1 MKIKLPENVNFI
13 INKLASAGYRADAV
27 GGAVRDLI
35 RGESP
40 DDYDVTTNAL
50 PEQIKEVFA
59 SSRTIDTGIKHGT
72 VTVVLDGVCYEV
84 TTYRVDGEY
93 KDSRHPESVSFTDSL
108 ESDLARRDFTVNA
121 IAYNEENGIT
131 DPFGGRDDIKNKI
144 IRAVGDPYRRFEEDA
159 LRILRAVRFS
169 ATLGFEIEG
178 NTAKALLD
186 KRENLKNVSAERILV
201 ELRKLFGGNY
211 AYSVLKC
218 YEQLF
223 LSVIPELKSLM
234 LPEQERL
241 AKGDWLTR
249 LLAVFHLG
257 NGDFNSFAKRLK
269 FDNHNRVKG
278 ETVLK
283 NIGGYDLDGEIG
295 VNKALRALG
304 EENTEALISLEIMLG
319 YATDKSLKILAKLID
334 GGAPYRL
341 SDLAIDGSDL
351 LSIGAKGREVGV
363 ILDSLLDSVIDRKIV
378 NNKEKL
384 LKKAEE
390 LVKKHSIK

>member
-50 PEQIKEVFA
+50 PEQIKEVFN

-72 VTVVLDGVCYEV
+72 VTVLLDGACYEV

-121 IAYNEENGIT
+121 IAYNEKNGIT
-131 DPFGGRDDIKNKI
+131 DPFGGRDDIENKI

-169 ATLGFEIEG
+169 ATLGFEIEK
-178 NTAKALLD
+178 NTAGALLD

-201 ELRKLFGGNY
+201 ELRKLFGGEF
-211 AYSVLKC
+211 AYSVLQD
-218 YEQLF
+218 YEPLF
-223 LSVIPELKSLM
+223 LSVIPELRSLV
-234 LPEQERL
+234 LPDRDKFS
-241 AKGDWLTR
+241 KGDWLTR
-249 LLAVFHLG
+249 VLAVFYLE
-257 NGDFNSFAKRLK
+257 NGDFSSFARRLK
-269 FDNHNRVKG
+269 FDNHNRIKG

-283 NIGGYDLDGEIG
+283 NVSSYDLDSETG
-295 VNKALRALG
+295 VNVALKDLG
-304 EENTEALISLEIMLG
+304 IENTEVLISLEIMLG
-319 YATDKSLKILAKLID
+319 KATENSLDILVNLIKT
-334 GGAPYRL
+334 GAPYRL
-341 SDLAIDGSDL
+341 SDLKIDGSDL
-351 LSIGAKGREVGV
+351 LSIGAKGKEVGV
-363 ILDSLLDSVIDRKIV
+363 ILDSLLDSVICKKTV

-384 LKKAEE
+384 LKIAEE
-390 LVKKHSIK
+390 LVKKQ